1 MAPREFD
8 LNRMPADC
16 DLNDDGIDRG
26 DAIDNR
32 DAPALAHELDC
43 DTVWDD
49 GEPDGDGVH
58 NQGDD
63 DSCDAP
69 SGGYTDDASNHVVIG
84 ALEHGD
90 GTGDGGSAGEEGSNG
105 KKRRRYYSDDLKIS
119 IYLELLAKTDPPVL
133 RRGVSHQVAQKFG
146 VPLRVVQSVWRK
158 GQDYGSIDGVK
169 NKMHKNCGRKRIE
182 IDFEAIKAV
191 PLSERTTFQK
201 LANALGVKKSTLHS
215 RFKQGYF
222 VRSPK
227 T

>member
-8 LNRMPADC
+8 LNRVPADW
-16 DLNDDGIDRG
+16 DLNDGIDSG
-26 DAIDNR
+26 DATGDR
-32 DAPALAHELDC
+32 AATAHELDC
-43 DTVWDD
+43 DTVRDD
-49 GEPDGDGVH
+49 GEPDGDGLAVH

-69 SGGYTDDASNHVVIG
+69 SGAYTDPVGGHDASNHVVIG

-90 GTGDGGSAGEEGSNG
+90 GGSAGEEGSNA
-105 KKRRRYYSDDLKIS
+105 KKRRRYYSDDLKIA

-133 RRGVSHQVAQKFG
+133 RRGVSSQVAQKFG

-158 GQDYGSIDGVK
+158 GQDYGRIDGVK

-191 PLSERTTFQK
+191 PLSERKTFQK

-215 RFKQGYF
+215 CFKEGYF
-222 VRSPK
+222 VRTPK